1 LHAFVKCCSS
11 IYNSFRYVYQSSVSP
26 KLAPTLDGL
35 INAEIQQQANVL
47 ESAQQLQEAIQQE
60 QQQRQAV
67 DQDS

>member
-1 LHAFVKCCSS
+1 
-11 IYNSFRYVYQSSVSP
+11 VSP